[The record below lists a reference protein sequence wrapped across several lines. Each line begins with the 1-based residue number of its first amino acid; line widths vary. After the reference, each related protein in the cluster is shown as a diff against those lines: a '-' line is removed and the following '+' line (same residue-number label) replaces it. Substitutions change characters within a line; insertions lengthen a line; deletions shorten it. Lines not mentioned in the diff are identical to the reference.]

1 MPFNVNTNMSSM
13 QAQLNTSKTE
23 SSIGK
28 SIQRLS
34 SGLRVN
40 GAADDA
46 AGLAIAKN
54 MAKQV
59 SGYEVNVRNANDA
72 VSLLQVAEG
81 GMDEIGNMLQR
92 MKDLALQSAN
102 GTNSAAQRSNMD
114 LEFQQL
120 ISEIDRVVST
130 TEFNGLNLLD
140 ASSISN
146 TNFQVDESN
155 SSGTDTIQ
163 VSIADVR
170 TTALSNATS
179 ANAGGTNVRL
189 LVSDTLVSGTQLAI
203 EHGANSDGA
212 GAGTQTDI
220 TLAVGDTVGQVI
232 DKINAQ
238 SATTS
243 VTAAFVDN
251 TIKLYNSDTSNDA
264 YIGTNVAG
272 GAAISFGGGNT
283 DVFNHAGG
291 TGTNVA
297 INTGGSTLSASDILT
312 ETGANSAI
320 SVLDSAITTITN
332 ARAEIG
338 ASQNRFDKAINNL
351 NNKIVNVSAAQ
362 GRIMDADFAKE
373 TAEFSK
379 SQILQ
384 QAGVSMMAQA
394 KALPNQLLSLLQ

>member
-13 QAQLNTSKTE
+13 TAQLNTSKTE
-23 SSIGK
+23 SSIEK

-102 GTNSAAQRSNMD
+102 GTNSAAQRNNMD

-120 ISEIDRVVST
+120 IAEIDRVVST

-140 ASSISN
+140 ASSIAS

-155 SSGTDTIQ
+155 STGIDTIQ

-170 TTALSNATS
+170 TSALSNATS
-179 ANAGGTNVRL
+179 TTFGSNLLADDVFTTGDTLQIQYGDPTIAALSFVILAGGATVTDMVNGINED
-189 LVSDTLVSGTQLAI
+189 SDT
-203 EHGANSDGA
+203 HG
-212 GAGTQTDI
+212 
-220 TLAVGDTVGQVI
+220 L
-232 DKINAQ
+232 
-238 SATTS
+238 
-243 VTAAFVDN
+243 TAALVDN
-251 TIKLYNSDTSNDA
+251 QLVIYNSDTYGASITSNNA
-264 YIGTNVAG
+264 VNFG
-272 GAAISFGGGNT
+272 GANTDLFDDAGAGSGGGVAANT
-283 DVFNHAGG
+283 E
-291 TGTNVA
+291 
-297 INTGGSTLSASDILT
+297 GSTLKAADILT
-312 ETGANSAI
+312 ESGANISI
-320 SVLDSAITTITN
+320 SVSDQTITN
-332 ARAEIG
+332 IENSRSEIG
-338 ASQNRFDKAINNL
+338 ATQNRIENSINNV
-351 NNKIVNVSAAQ
+351 NNKIVNNL
-362 GRIMDADFAKE
+362 M
-373 TAEFSK
+373 FS
-379 SQILQ
+379 
-384 QAGVSMMAQA
+384 
-394 KALPNQLLSLLQ
+394 

>member
-40 GAADDA
+40 GASDDA

-102 GTNSAAQRSNMD
+102 GTNSAAQRNNMD

-155 SSGTDTIQ
+155 STGVDTIQ

-170 TTALSNATS
+170 TSALSNATS
-179 ANAGGTNVRL
+179 TTFGTNLLADDVFSAGDTLTITYGASASTSTVTLAANATVTDMINGINA
-189 LVSDTLVSGTQLAI
+189 DSGT
-203 EHGANSDGA
+203 HGM
-212 GAGTQTDI
+212 
-220 TLAVGDTVGQVI
+220 
-232 DKINAQ
+232 
-238 SATTS
+238 
-243 VTAAFVDN
+243 TAALVDN
-251 TIKLYNSDTSNDA
+251 QLVVYNSDSTAGSIAGSGAVNF
-264 YIGTNVAG
+264 G
-272 GAAISFGGGNT
+272 GANT
-283 DVFNHAGG
+283 DLFSTPA
-291 TGTNVA
+291 VA
-297 INTGGSTLSASDILT
+297 TNTGGSTLKSADILT
-312 ETGANSAI
+312 ETGANAAI

>member
-13 QAQLNTSKTE
+13 TAQLNTSKTE

-54 MAKQV
+54 MSKQV

-102 GTNSAAQRSNMD
+102 GTNSTAQRNNMD

-120 ISEIDRVVST
+120 ISEIDRVVAT

-140 ASSISN
+140 GSQITN

-155 SSGTDTIQ
+155 VANTDTIQ
-163 VSIADVR
+163 VSIADVDS
-170 TTALSNATS
+170 TALGVNSGAAAEVGELIGAT
-179 ANAGGTNVRL
+179 N
-189 LVSDTLVSGTQLAI
+189 Q
-203 EHGANSDGA
+203 
-212 GAGTQTDI
+212 
-220 TLAVGDTVGQVI
+220 TLAVGGTGTSTLAVDNGSILTVVGGTTTIQQVI
-232 DKINAQ
+232 DHVNSETSVHGISVSFETNAALGGHLAFKNSSAANVNITVGGESVQFGSETATAAAGTLVIASSAGLDIQSETNAQ
-238 SATTS
+238 
-243 VTAAFVDN
+243 
-251 TIKLYNSDTSNDA
+251 
-264 YIGTNVAG
+264 
-272 GAAISFGGGNT
+272 AAI
-283 DVFNHAGG
+283 
-291 TGTNVA
+291 VA
-297 INTGGSTLSASDILT
+297 IDN
-312 ETGANSAI
+312 
-320 SVLDSAITTITN
+320 AITSITN
-332 ARAEIG
+332 ERAVIG

-351 NNKIVNVSAAQ
+351 NNKIVNVSAAM